1 MIENAVA
8 RRYAQAFFAI
18 AQEKNLLDQLEQE
31 LNDVVETINS
41 SSELK
46 ILMNHQLVDLKDK
59 KDIIDKVFTGKIS
72 EVTLNLLHYTIDKY
86 RISYLP
92 EICQAYVVYANE
104 ARNVADAEVR
114 SATAL
119 TDGDI
124 KALEQKLIAAT
135 GKNIRLANQVDPGLI
150 GGVVVRIGDKVI
162 DGSVFRR
169 LGRLKENL
177 MKIQVKEIGV
187 RN

>member
-18 AQEKNLLDQLEQE
+18 AGEKNLLDQLEQE
-31 LNDVVETINS
+31 LQQVAETINS
-41 SSELK
+41 YNELR
-46 ILMNHQLVDLKDK
+46 ILMNHQLVAPQDK
-59 KDIIDKVFTGKIS
+59 KTMVDQVFSGAIS
-72 EVTLNLLHYTIDKY
+72 ESTLNFLHFVIDKY
-86 RISYLP
+86 RITHLQ
-92 EICQAYVVYANE
+92 EIYEAFVVYAND
-104 ARNVADAEVR
+104 ARNIADAQVR

-119 TDGDI
+119 SDEEV
-124 KALEQKLIAAT
+124 KAIEQNLVKVT
-135 GKNIRLANQVDPGLI
+135 GKNIRLSNEVDPNLI

-162 DGSVFRR
+162 DGSLYRR

-177 MKIQVKEIGV
+177 MQIQVKEIGV